1 MQTFFKEKMEGLEE
15 RISAKQNQSHLEN
28 SLAE

>member
-1 MQTFFKEKMEGLEE
+1 MQTYFKEKMEGLEE
-15 RISAKQNQSHLEN
+15 RLNTKQINSNSGN

>member
-15 RISAKQNQSHLEN
+15 RLSIKQKQSHLEN